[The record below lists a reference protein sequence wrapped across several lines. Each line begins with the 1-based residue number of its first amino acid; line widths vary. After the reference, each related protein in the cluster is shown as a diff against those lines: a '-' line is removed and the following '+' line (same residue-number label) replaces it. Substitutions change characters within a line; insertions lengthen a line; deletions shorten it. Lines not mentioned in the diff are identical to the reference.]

1 MRFKK
6 LFSTVA
12 VSVAAM
18 LALGSVSVF
27 AALPAADPTVAL
39 EIGSTYNVTTSGIF
53 AKNKAGT
60 EVKSSD
66 NRFVATCTIDS
77 KGFNLKNDGNGVK
90 FLTPASECKV
100 TFTETNSK
108 ASKVSWTADGN
119 ENSADVPAGGGTV
132 TLPANTVCT
141 MVGTTSSS
149 AKIPTVE
156 VKSSVAPTAYY
167 SLSGTVK
174 VNGVAKSGVT
184 VKLKG
189 SDYVTSSTVTTDE
202 TGAYKFEN
210 IGNIETVDV
219 VIEDGTDYFGATI
232 NDISVTTD
240 ITGQDFDLTEKVSA
254 KSISTSAF
262 LSANDIDLGSE
273 TSKNFTNESVL
284 ADYFTVVTDSNPLT
298 VDTANTKFGNTTFT
312 QRIKTNG
319 AGSTSKR
326 AIKFTTTGAGY
337 VQVVAITGSN
347 TDAARKCVLSD
358 GTNELAS
365 VACAVKT
372 VNETATAVPTA
383 LNYYLSGAG
392 TYYIYSSANIGI
404 LSVNVVVGAN
414 LTQSSDASK
423 PAAYVN
429 GTDAYILSA
438 VPKASAETSSV
449 LSIDTVGEDNIDTT
463 GTVFESVVI
472 DNFAFDASAVCSA
485 AADGDYIYGV
495 HLENAD
501 SEAATNITTK
511 INNSYK

>member
-18 LALGSVSVF
+18 LALGSVSVL
-27 AALPAADPTVAL
+27 AALPATDPTVAL

-53 AKNKAGT
+53 AKNSAGK
-60 EVKSSD
+60 EAKSSD
-66 NRFVATCTIDS
+66 ERFVATCAIDS

-141 MVGTTSSS
+141 MVGATSSS

-156 VKSSVAPTAYY
+156 VKSAVAPTAYY

-184 VKLKG
+184 VKLRG

-232 NDISVTTD
+232 NDISVTSD

-262 LSANDIDLGSE
+262 LSANNIDLGSE

-347 TDAARKCVLSD
+347 TDTARKCVLSD

-372 VNETATAVPTA
+372 VDETATAVPTA